1 MDVQAVSI
9 QQAKELITAG
19 VDRVMSKVQDLT
31 FQLNQLSPVS
41 TSIRVGRAVDI
52 VPIILL
58 LYLKWHMDLLHL
70 ISCTIVRGTNG
81 PFQNLWN
88 SHTVIMEVSRV
99 LDDLTQTI
107 SGQSFVMHG
116 SRGGGNYPIQ
126 VPCSLPLR
134 LGQKIKILAVLKEF
148 KANFMMYHATIS
160 FSDLSDRL
168 QTRWRPRIASLGLF
182 VDQAVSEF
190 SGSDVRVYKL
200 IWRRIAIWIE
210 GTAQYTVEAEFIQ
223 QQDDSPL
230 ALQLEQL
237 YHTAIPITK
246 LLRLLLNK
254 LSKHTNSDLHPV
266 ERMSNELQLKL
277 LTSIQL
283 VASHLHGL
291 VHTID
296 VDDPAPPRVMLDP
309 LDSLTSAVAVTLE
322 TITDFLCQDSS
333 PPGDRLSNERC
344 KRWYESW
351 SKLFNKATQT
361 FSRTSNQR
369 T

>member
-1 MDVQAVSI
+1 
-9 QQAKELITAG
+9 
-19 VDRVMSKVQDLT
+19 
-31 FQLNQLSPVS
+31 
-41 TSIRVGRAVDI
+41 
-52 VPIILL
+52 
-58 LYLKWHMDLLHL
+58 
-70 ISCTIVRGTNG
+70 
-81 PFQNLWN
+81 
-88 SHTVIMEVSRV
+88 
-99 LDDLTQTI
+99 
-107 SGQSFVMHG
+107 MHG

-200 IWRRIAIWIE
+200 IWRKIAIWIE
-210 GTAQYTVEAEFIQ
+210 GTAQYTVEASSSSNKTIAPRTAARTTLSYG
-223 QQDDSPL
+223 DSNYKVTTPS
-230 ALQLEQL
+230 AEQ
-237 YHTAIPITK
+237 IVE
-246 LLRLLLNK
+246 
-254 LSKHTNSDLHPV
+254 HTNSDLHPV

-322 TITDFLCQDSS
+322 TITDFFVPRFFTAWRQAI
-333 PPGDRLSNERC
+333 ERT
-344 KRWYESW
+344 
-351 SKLFNKATQT
+351 L
-361 FSRTSNQR
+361 
-369 T
+369 